1 MTKIEPVNIS
11 GEKWSI
17 GIRNLV
23 SCQNIEWK
31 KKRGFLE
38 NQKFSDI
45 SMFLIIITI
54 VSAITFIFTH

>member
-1 MTKIEPVNIS
+1 MTNTEYKNIR

-17 GIRNLV
+17 ENGDWV
-23 SCQNIEWK
+23 SYQNIERKEK
-31 KKRGFLE
+31 KWFLKD
-38 NQKFSDI
+38 QKFSDI